1 MVQERANAH
10 RHLFGTPDAPSL
22 ASASLSGEEI
32 TEELLVAATPSEM
45 LEHTVSNLDALLGQY
60 EEADQLHKAIKENK
74 RCACVCA
81 LCMCIACACACA
93 RPRVFRAY
101 LHPHGRVFAP
111 TRARV
116 HNRHMNYVQIL
127 A

>member
-45 LEHTVSNLDALLGQY
+45 LEHTVSNLDALLGQF
-60 EEADQLHKAIKENK
+60 EEADQLHKAIKDNK
-74 RCACVCA
+74 RCVWLCVCA
-81 LCMCIACACACA
+81 CLRVVCA
-93 RPRVFRAY
+93 RMVRLRTNVGITFFVGS
-101 LHPHGRVFAP
+101 HPPAAQGVC
-111 TRARV
+111 
-116 HNRHMNYVQIL
+116 
-127 A
+127 

>member
-45 LEHTVSNLDALLGQY
+45 LEHTVSNLDALLGQF
-60 EEADQLHKAIKENK
+60 EEADQLHKAIKDNK
-74 RCACVCA
+74 RCVLLCVCA
-81 LCMCIACACACA
+81 CL
-93 RPRVFRAY
+93 RVLRTNVGVTSFVGS
-101 LHPHGRVFAP
+101 HPPAAQGVC
-111 TRARV
+111 
-116 HNRHMNYVQIL
+116 
-127 A
+127 